1 MKSVVVYESMY
12 GNTHA
17 VADAIAAG
25 LGGPDNNLTVL
36 PVHEATTEALAGV
49 DLLVVGGPTHVHGMT
64 RPSTRKAAVDA
75 AEKPDANLVL
85 DPDAEGEGLREW
97 FDEAG
102 ALPHAAAAFDTRAD
116 ASAIVTGRASKGIA
130 KRLHKHG
137 CALVLEP
144 ESFLVTKENHLLDHE
159 TEHAR
164 AWGAALG
171 AAIGAGAHK
180 VS

>member
-17 VADAIAAG
+17 VADAIALG
-25 LGGPDNNLTVL
+25 LSGPDNDVAVL
-36 PVHEATTEALAGV
+36 PVHEATTDALDGV

-64 RPSTRKAAVDA
+64 RASTRKAAADA
-75 AEKPDANLVL
+75 AAKPEADLVL

-102 ALPHAAAAFDTRAD
+102 ALPHAAAAFDTRID
-116 ASAIVTGRASKGIA
+116 ASAMVTGRASKGIA
-130 KRLHKHG
+130 KRLHRHG

-144 ESFLVTKENHLLDHE
+144 ESFLVTKQNHLLDHE
-159 TEHAR
+159 SEHAR
-164 AWGAALG
+164 AWGAAL
-171 AAIGAGAHK
+171 AAAMQAGAK
-180 VS
+180 QTT